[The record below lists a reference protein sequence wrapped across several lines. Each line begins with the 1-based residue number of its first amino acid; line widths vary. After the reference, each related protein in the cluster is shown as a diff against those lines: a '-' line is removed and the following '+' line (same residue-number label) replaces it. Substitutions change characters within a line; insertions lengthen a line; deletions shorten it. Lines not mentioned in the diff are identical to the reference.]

1 MVSVYLLPLVIVQVH
16 TRNTLR
22 SDETANDKDKE
33 IIEEGEA
40 ERDLQPTRDMEK
52 AKVGHAC

>member
-1 MVSVYLLPLVIVQVH
+1 MRRA
-16 TRNTLR
+16 RNTLR
-22 SDETANDKDKE
+22 SDETANGKDKE

-52 AKVGHAC
+52 AKVGHACSRHAITYLLLY

>member
-1 MVSVYLLPLVIVQVH
+1 MRRA
-16 TRNTLR
+16 RNTLR

>member
-1 MVSVYLLPLVIVQVH
+1 MRRA
-16 TRNTLR
+16 RNTLR

-52 AKVGHAC
+52 AKVGHVGSRHAITYLLLY